1 MEYKNTANKSN
12 DIFLVKSSENINKW
26 GVLQLNETVENKES
40 GPGKAEALL
49 KYYNKVSKTL
59 SIKDAFGDIR
69 VRAGSSV
76 VVMLEIE
83 DSKISNYMVVE
94 QVTHTFKNDEH
105 LMSMKLRGGSFS
117 V

>member
-1 MEYKNTANKSN
+1 M
-12 DIFLVKSSENINKW
+12 
-26 GVLQLNETVENKES
+26 
-40 GPGKAEALL
+40 
-49 KYYNKVSKTL
+49 
-59 SIKDAFGDIR
+59 R
-69 VRAGSSV
+69 VDSRHMAV